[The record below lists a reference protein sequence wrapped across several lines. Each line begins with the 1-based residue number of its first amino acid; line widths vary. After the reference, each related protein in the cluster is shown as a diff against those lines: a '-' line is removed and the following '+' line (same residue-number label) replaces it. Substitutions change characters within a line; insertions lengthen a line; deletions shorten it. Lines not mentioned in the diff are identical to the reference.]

1 MLFSIIMQKIKLIHD
16 SLPLEKT
23 TIVIT
28 YSQNNFHINNINML
42 YYDRIDV
49 SHRIDLNKTSVSM
62 SAIIATIGI
71 F

>member
-1 MLFSIIMQKIKLIHD
+1 MQKIKLIHD

-28 YSQNNFHINNINML
+28 YSWNNFHINNINML

>member
-1 MLFSIIMQKIKLIHD
+1 
-16 SLPLEKT
+16 
-23 TIVIT
+23 
-28 YSQNNFHINNINML
+28 ML